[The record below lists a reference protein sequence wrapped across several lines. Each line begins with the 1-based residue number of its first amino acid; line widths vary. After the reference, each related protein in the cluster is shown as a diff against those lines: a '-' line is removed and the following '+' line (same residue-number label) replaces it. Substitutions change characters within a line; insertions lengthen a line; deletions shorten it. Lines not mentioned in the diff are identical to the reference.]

1 MSCRIISECTSK
13 LNGLLTTSEVEMEPQ
28 FGFPVDVGV
37 VGRTVCSSSS
47 FGEVDVVSATAV
59 LYEI

>member
-28 FGFPVDVGV
+28 FSCPVDVGV

-47 FGEVDVVSATAV
+47 FEVDVVSATAV

>member
-13 LNGLLTTSEVEMEPQ
+13 LNGLLTTSEEMEPQ
-28 FGFPVDVGV
+28 FGCPVDVGV
-37 VGRTVCSSSS
+37 AGRTVCSSSS

>member
-28 FGFPVDVGV
+28 FGCPVDVGV
-37 VGRTVCSSSS
+37 VGRAVCSSSS
-47 FGEVDVVSATAV
+47 FEVDVVSATAV

>member
-28 FGFPVDVGV
+28 FGCPVDVGV
-37 VGRTVCSSSS
+37 VGRTVCSLSS
-47 FGEVDVVSATAV
+47 FEVDVVSATAV